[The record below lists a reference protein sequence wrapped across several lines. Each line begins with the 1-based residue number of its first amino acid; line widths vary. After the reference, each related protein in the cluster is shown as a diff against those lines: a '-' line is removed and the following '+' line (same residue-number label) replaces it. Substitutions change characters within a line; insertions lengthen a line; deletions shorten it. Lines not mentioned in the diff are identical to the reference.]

1 MFIDRIVDVPVV
13 LKKTEYPDK
22 VSDVT
27 EVMQM
32 LQPTR
37 MKETAK
43 VHQAQFLKEMK
54 VPEIMQ
60 RQVPMIQEEEK
71 DQAFDLKTNKAEAQL
86 NKVESSADTG
96 SSERSRTPQRSS
108 QEREREGSTRHE
120 DRSILAHTSE
130 SRCAR

>member
-37 MKETAK
+37 MKG
-43 VHQAQFLKEMK
+43 
-54 VPEIMQ
+54 
-60 RQVPMIQEEEK
+60 
-71 DQAFDLKTNKAEAQL
+71 N
-86 NKVESSADTG
+86 
-96 SSERSRTPQRSS
+96 
-108 QEREREGSTRHE
+108 REGSSGAVPERDESARDHAKTGSDDPGGGERSGVRLE
-120 DRSILAHTSE
+120 DE
-130 SRCAR
+130 QSRGAAQQS

>member
-37 MKETAK
+37 MKGNRE

-60 RQVPMIQEEEK
+60 RQVPMIQERRK
-71 DQAFDLKTNKAEAQL
+71 IR
-86 NKVESSADTG
+86 
-96 SSERSRTPQRSS
+96 RST
-108 QEREREGSTRHE
+108 
-120 DRSILAHTSE
+120 
-130 SRCAR
+130 